1 MQFTIV
7 IPARFAST
15 RLPGK
20 PLIDISGKPMIE
32 WVWRRAIDSKA
43 SRVVVATDDQRILK
57 VCRDIG
63 AEAYLTSEKHP
74 SGTDRIAEVA
84 AILGLNDDHV
94 IVNLQGDEPLVPVN
108 VIDQVASNL
117 HLNPLAELSTLCEPI
132 LTDTDFYNPNVVK
145 VVMDSDG
152 FALYFS
158 RAPLPDNTYQIQ
170 EMEENNLRLRHL
182 GIYAY
187 RKSFLKKYAS
197 WKPAPLEKSERL
209 EQLRAL
215 HYGARIHVEIAC
227 EDVPGSIDTEEDL
240 FAVRALFP

>member
-20 PLIDISGKPMIE
+20 PLIDIAGKPMIE
-32 WVWRRAIDSKA
+32 WVWLRAIDSKA
-43 SRVVVATDDQRILK
+43 SRVVVATDDQRILEI
-57 VCRDIG
+57 CRDIG
-63 AEAYLTSEKHP
+63 AEVYLTSEKHP
-74 SGTDRIAEVA
+74 SGTDRVAEIAN
-84 AILGLNDDHV
+84 ILGLNDNHL

-108 VIDQVASNL
+108 VINQVASNL

-132 LTDTDFYNPNVVK
+132 LTDTEFYNPNVVK
-145 VVMDSDG
+145 VVMDSNG

-158 RAPLPDNTYQIQ
+158 RAPLPDNTYQA
-170 EMEENNLRLRHL
+170 EGAGADNVRLRHL

-187 RKSFLKKYAS
+187 RKSFLKKYAR
-197 WKPAPLEKSERL
+197 WKPAPLEKIERL

-240 FAVRALFP
+240 FAIRALFP